1 MIRPMNQQDQSVE
14 LPEQIKK
21 YAQQSTEAEESWA
34 SAYTVDFRKRL
45 INLLGF
51 EFRTLPCSLALQLI
65 NPSIKVSASAGDDGN
80 QEDLNAIN

>member
-1 MIRPMNQQDQSVE
+1 MIRPINQQDHSID

-21 YAQQSTEAEESWA
+21 FAMESTEPDESWA

-45 INLLGF
+45 LNLLGF
-51 EFRTLPCSLALQLI
+51 EFRALPCSLALQLV
-65 NPSIKVSASAGDDGN
+65 NPSIKVSASSGEDGQ